1 MLFVSSIFANMIFS
15 ASYQKDFCKV
25 NFQKECRFSKNWD
38 YFTIHGLWPKK
49 QNCAGIKHFRLSRDL
64 WNELKIYMPSNYL
77 KKHEW
82 MKHGR
87 CYTYN
92 PEIYFKDMVILIKQV
107 NNSPIKEY
115 FNKHRFI
122 TKQALNRV
130 INLYCPRS
138 ARKVQMIC
146 KKGYI
151 TELRF
156 SINGDIE
163 NENLCELMRNAKDLK
178 GGCQEGKVER

>member
-1 MLFVSSIFANMIFS
+1 MFFITSIFANMIFS

-25 NFQKECRFSKNWD
+25 NYQKECKFSKNWD

-49 QNCAGIKHFRLSRDL
+49 QNCYGVKHFRLSRNL
-64 WNELKIYMPSNYL
+64 WDELKIYMPSNYL

-87 CYTYN
+87 CYTNN
-92 PEIYFKDMVILIKQV
+92 PETYFKDMVILIKQL

-115 FNKHRFI
+115 FNQHKFV

-130 INLYCPRS
+130 INSYCPRS
-138 ARKVQMIC
+138 ARKVQMVC

-156 SINGDIE
+156 SINGDVE
-163 NENLCELMRNAKDLK
+163 SQNLCNLMQNAKPLK
-178 GGCQEGKVER
+178 GGCQEGKVEK